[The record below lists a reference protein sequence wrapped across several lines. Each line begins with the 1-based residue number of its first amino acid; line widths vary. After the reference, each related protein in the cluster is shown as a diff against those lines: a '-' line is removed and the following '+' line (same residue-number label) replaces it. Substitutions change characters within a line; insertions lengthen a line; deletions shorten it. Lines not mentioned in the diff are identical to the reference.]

1 MGGRVTPAETLKR
14 EQAKA
19 ARERLELA
27 LLQQIRAARIDE
39 PSRQYKFHAK
49 RRWAFDFAWTDLDP
63 HFNAIPGVAV
73 EVDGGTWSG
82 GRHTRG
88 AGYEKDCE
96 KLNEAVCLGWRVIRV
111 TGAHIKSG
119 KAIEWIQRALGDRL

>member
-1 MGGRVTPAETLKR
+1 MTPAETLKR

-19 ARERLELA
+19 AREKLEAA
-27 LLQQIRAARIDE
+27 LWQQMRATLGADGGSV
-39 PSRQYKFHAK
+39 PTPCRQHRFHPTRK
-49 RRWAFDFAWTDLDP
+49 WCFDVSFPERML
-63 HFNAIPGVAV
+63 AV

-96 KLNEAVCLGWRVIRV
+96 KLNEALCLGWRVIRV

-119 KAIEWIQRALGDRL
+119 KAIEWIERALK